1 MKRVIFSDKN
11 ELITLLQSAIHED
24 EKSRILHRMHVV
36 LFMLETD
43 NLLLASQVFH
53 DPIRTIQHWVK
64 KLREGGLQGLYEKER
79 PGRPSRLTPDQEE
92 TLRKELLLP
101 PKEVHPSYTQAN
113 WDGILLSH
121 HIQRK
126 WHISLQVRQCQRLFH
141 KFGMTLQR
149 PRVVSIGNQED
160 QEQFKKKRLNS

>member
-1 MKRVIFSDKN
+1 MKRVIYSDKE
-11 ELITLLQSAIHED
+11 ELIALLQSAIHED

-43 NLLLASQVFH
+43 NLSMASQVFH
-53 DPIRTIQHWVK
+53 DPIRTIQHWLM
-64 KLREGGLQGLYEKER
+64 KLREGGLQGLYEREK
-79 PGRPSRLTPDQEE
+79 PGRPSRLTPAQEGI
-92 TLRKELLLP
+92 LRKELLLL
-101 PKEVHPSYTQAN
+101 PKEVNPSYSQAN

-141 KFGMTLQR
+141 KLGMTLQR
-149 PRVVSIGNQED
+149 PRMVSIGNQED
-160 QEQFKKKRLNS
+160 QEQFKKKRLHF